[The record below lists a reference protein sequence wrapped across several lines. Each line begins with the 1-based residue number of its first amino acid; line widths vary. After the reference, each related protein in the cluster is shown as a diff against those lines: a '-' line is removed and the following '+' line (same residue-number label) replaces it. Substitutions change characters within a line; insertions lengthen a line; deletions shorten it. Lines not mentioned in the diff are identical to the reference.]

1 MIKYI
6 NNQKLS
12 YMDENLIVK
21 LNNELKYWG
30 ISDIP
35 SKDIP
40 SSSLVE
46 NNNTNSFPYDTIY
59 YNSNLSTPK
68 A

>member
-35 SKDIP
+35 SKDSP
-40 SSSLVE
+40 SSSLCE
-46 NNNTNSFPYDTIY
+46 NTNPNSVPYDTSY
-59 YNSNLSTPK
+59 SNSSLSTPR